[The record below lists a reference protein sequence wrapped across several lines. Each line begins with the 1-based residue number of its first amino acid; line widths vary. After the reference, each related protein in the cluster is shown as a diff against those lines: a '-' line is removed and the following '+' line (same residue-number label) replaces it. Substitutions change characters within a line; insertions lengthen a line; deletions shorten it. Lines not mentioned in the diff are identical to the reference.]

1 MVSWRKKKREQ
12 FVFYSLETKFSMESN
27 FTLGDGC
34 IRHRKYFEENA
45 FRAMII
51 SLVNIP
57 LCVMTLLG
65 NAAILITIF
74 KTPSLSTPAYILLA
88 GLAFSDFTFGFIVQ
102 PLLLSIVLSAG
113 YNHYLPLTTF
123 RLLCSSFNCSAIVLC
138 GVSLG
143 TSTAVALDR
152 LLALRLHLRYT
163 VIVTKYRVIVV
174 LTCIWLF
181 QGFLVPI
188 YVWQVGTF
196 GRFMAIKICVVI
208 VVNFAIYFN
217 IHLIVRHHQIR
228 I

>member
-1 MVSWRKKKREQ
+1 M
-12 FVFYSLETKFSMESN
+12 FYSLETKFSMESN

-102 PLLLSIVLSAG
+102 PLLLSIALSAG
-113 YNHYLPLTTF
+113 YNHYLPLTTCVEF
-123 RLLCSSFNCSAIVLC
+123 LLGPVQQLRWTDCLLSA
-138 GVSLG
+138 
-143 TSTAVALDR
+143 
-152 LLALRLHLRYT
+152 YT
-163 VIVTKYRVIVV
+163 WDT
-174 LTCIWLF
+174 LS
-181 QGFLVPI
+181 
-188 YVWQVGTF
+188 
-196 GRFMAIKICVVI
+196 
-208 VVNFAIYFN
+208 
-217 IHLIVRHHQIR
+217 
-228 I
+228 